1 LVNDLVMARERAQ
14 TRLEELVTALEN
26 LRLDLLRLRAGGG
39 KVEGI
44 TLDLANA
51 REFGQEADRLLAGGR
66 EVEQVLATPRDS
78 SSTLSS

>member
-1 LVNDLVMARERAQ
+1 
-14 TRLEELVTALEN
+14 
-26 LRLDLLRLRAGGG
+26 
-39 KVEGI
+39 VEGI